1 MAKNV
6 WLKDYK
12 IGIAKPKALTAK
24 EAKMVAVTISRGL
37 WNTENSVIRNDASVL
52 RHDLVDDLVEVTELT
67 DDLRSRVVDI
77 VKRFNRLREEDLNKT
92 LLDDSSLP
100 MGGNNSDGAT
110 STASEE
116 AVVALSNKINA
127 FERRLDRY
135 GLVETTD
142 SNGNPVPKPGSWADF
157 VSQPRATTDSF
168 DMRLFA
174 LCVFIGAVLGIVV
187 GFIATAANNGP
198 FGPIGGFFVGSA
210 SGAAVGV
217 YLGGRHPDRPRATSN
232 MTTTTE
238 LPAAA

>member
-12 IGIAKPKALTAK
+12 IGIADPKALTAK

-37 WNTENSVIRNDASVL
+37 WKTENSVIRNDASVL
-52 RHDLVDDLVEVTELT
+52 RHDLVDVTELT
-67 DDLRSRVVDI
+67 DDLRSRVVDV

-168 DMRLFA
+168 EFLCALTREAPWNLPLEIWPSTSGDGRVLHAPRDRLRQDP
-174 LCVFIGAVLGIVV
+174 L
-187 GFIATAANNGP
+187 
-198 FGPIGGFFVGSA
+198 SA
-210 SGAAVGV
+210 PTLVR
-217 YLGGRHPDRPRATSN
+217 LT
-232 MTTTTE
+232 
-238 LPAAA
+238 